1 MGCYGMDI
9 SILAIRITAGFG
21 LPRYHI
27 IKSYTSWNAQATCR
41 CHHVTSKGC
50 NRTMCTVLDT
60 KFASV
65 LTAPPHIVQ
74 CQNQWSHEGVHAE
87 TPSLSHWPLADRT
100 ALVLTWWEKRQQ
112 DFTKVLVRRTKNA
125 VVTCMLNSSPCRS
138 GILRVITYR
147 MQMCARYIWIVDK
160 IGKGITTR
168 WYVSIIFGEYALT
181 NLGAT
186 QMKTCSSKCIQM
198 WAISYHL
205 LQGSGSHRFR
215 VSIGI
220 CKVKSIITN
229 CSSRVSGPHDI

>member
-1 MGCYGMDI
+1 MPRQPVGAIMSQAKGATELCALYWTP
-9 SILAIRITAGFG
+9 SSPLLA
-21 LPRYHI
+21 
-27 IKSYTSWNAQATCR
+27 TSP
-41 CHHVTSKGC
+41 VFFLS
-50 NRTMCTVLDT
+50 
-60 KFASV
+60 
-65 LTAPPHIVQ
+65 APPHIVQ

-125 VVTCMLNSSPCRS
+125 VVICMLNSSPCRS

-147 MQMCARYIWIVDK
+147 MQMGARYIWIVDK
-160 IGKGITTR
+160 IGKDMTR